1 MNKEYKKYRNEV
13 LKCIETKEIRDRMEY
28 LLNWYSRKAT
38 QCKRRYYIFAAIGI
52 IGPALVTVISNCTY
66 LSDFCLVPV
75 ISTCS
80 SIGTAI
86 LALTRWQE
94 GWIRYRRTVEHIK
107 TFDAARTSGI
117 RSGTQRGERY
127 HGIVCTPYKKQVDI
141 LLMFPVGCFCLN
153 IYTVDAVKH
162 IEIVYIYRTC
172 ISFHSREYIG

>member
-80 SIGTAI
+80 SIG
-86 LALTRWQE
+86 
-94 GWIRYRRTVEHIK
+94 RYRRTVEHIK
-107 TFDAARTSGI
+107 SYISIYIVSLQGATDVEKIGIDKEFIKKIENLVLDENSEWTNI
-117 RSGTQRGERY
+117 RS
-127 HGIVCTPYKKQVDI
+127 KDI
-141 LLMFPVGCFCLN
+141 NGNSNSNSSQHNNP
-153 IYTVDAVKH
+153 
-162 IEIVYIYRTC
+162 
-172 ISFHSREYIG
+172 

>member
-107 TFDAARTSGI
+107 SYISIYIVSLQGATDVEKIVIDKEFIKKIDNLVLDENSEWTNI
-117 RSGTQRGERY
+117 RS
-127 HGIVCTPYKKQVDI
+127 KDI
-141 LLMFPVGCFCLN
+141 NGNSNSNSSQHNNP
-153 IYTVDAVKH
+153 
-162 IEIVYIYRTC
+162 
-172 ISFHSREYIG
+172 